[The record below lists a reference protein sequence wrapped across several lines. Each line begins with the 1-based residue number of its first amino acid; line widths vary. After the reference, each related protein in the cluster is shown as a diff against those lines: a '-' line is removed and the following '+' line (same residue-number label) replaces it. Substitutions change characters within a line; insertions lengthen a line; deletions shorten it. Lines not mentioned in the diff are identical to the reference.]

1 MAQTKQALKGSDAL
15 QVLESSAS
23 RDLKG
28 TRELV
33 EAASMADIASYFKG
47 AELGELSPTA
57 NSELVAA
64 AIAGGQWGFNALV
77 SRLASTNVHEA
88 DYENVANEILEI
100 VSPLAKILNYAR
112 FRATAIQ
119 SYVAQCGGRSLKLQ
133 SMNLSKTELSNY
145 EDQMIWVQNTTI
157 TNADS
162 LQAWVNTVDL
172 LCADLSEKQESDI
185 GLKETTGTTRHRRV
199 VSTRSISSYSKHWK
213 SYAPEI
219 LSLELGLSWK
229 GDKKDSIATR
239 IEHLVSYQPRNWA
252 RLQKDLS
259 ETASIRRSYRSAK
272 AIGKATKSTGKQI
285 TAQHDIGGRLL
296 SITYNLPGVD
306 EDLIQPA
313 LNSIRAQLMRNA
325 KQVKVSFTMKID
337 SSSLSIEMEKASK
350 EDLETLKVLLNS
362 HRQ

>member
-1 MAQTKQALKGSDAL
+1 MAQTKQGLKGSEAL
-15 QVLESSAS
+15 QILESSAS
-23 RDLKG
+23 RDLKR
-28 TRELV
+28 TRQLV
-33 EAASMADIASYFKG
+33 EEASMADIASYFKG
-47 AELGELSPTA
+47 AGLGELSPTS
-57 NSELVAA
+57 NSELVSA

-119 SYVAQCGGRSLKLQ
+119 SYVAQCGGRSIKLQ
-133 SMNLSKTELSNY
+133 SMNLSKLELSKY
-145 EDQMIWVQNTTI
+145 EDQVTWVQNTSI
-157 TNADS
+157 TNIDS
-162 LQAWVNTVDL
+162 LQDWVSTVDL
-172 LCADLSEKQESDI
+172 LCADLSEKQESDTV
-185 GLKETTGTTRHRRV
+185 LKETTVTTRNKRV

-219 LSLELGLSWK
+219 LSPEIGINWNGEKSE
-229 GDKKDSIATR
+229 SIATR
-239 IEHLVSYQPRNWA
+239 IEHLVNYQSRNWA

-259 ETASIRRSYRSAK
+259 ETVSTRRFYRSTK
-272 AIGKATKSTGKQI
+272 TNRSVTKSAGKQV
-285 TAQHDIGGRLL
+285 TAEHYIDGRLL
-296 SITYNLPGVD
+296 SISYNLPGID

-313 LNSIRAQLMRNA
+313 LNSIRAQLMRNS
-325 KQVKVSFTMKID
+325 KQTKVAFTMKTD
-337 SSSLSIEMEKASK
+337 SNSLSIAMEKAGK